1 MARKPLLVAAIFSL
15 ACLATAPSAGAVG
28 LAEGHAVSKPARA
41 AQASSTTIA
50 PLASCP
56 GQTDLDAPA
65 EEQEEAM
72 RCMTDYARQ
81 HFGLPPLAATDQLDA
96 SARGKSDDIL
106 RCDDFSHFACG
117 REFTYWIEAS
127 GYLAAGC
134 WRAGE
139 NLAWGAGDEGTVRSI
154 FRAWMRSP
162 GHRQNVLGDFSQLGI
177 SLRVGELDGLTGSH
191 VWTQHFGSHC
201 EPVPA

>member
-1 MARKPLLVAAIFSL
+1 MVRKSFLVAAIVSL
-15 ACLATAPSAGAVG
+15 ACLTTAPSALAAGIAQGRAV
-28 LAEGHAVSKPARA
+28 VSPARA
-41 AQASSTTIA
+41 PEAADSLIA
-50 PLASCP
+50 PVAACP
-56 GQTDLDAPA
+56 GQTRFDAPA
-65 EEQEEAM
+65 STQQRAM
-72 RCMTDYARQ
+72 RCMTDFARERA
-81 HFGLPPLAATDQLDA
+81 GLPTLVVAEQLDA

-127 GYLAAGC
+127 GYLSASC

-139 NLAWGAGDEGTVRSI
+139 NLAWGTGEEGTVRSI

-162 GHRQNVLGDFSQLGI
+162 GHRQNVLGNFSQLGI
-177 SLRVGELDGLTGSH
+177 SLQVGELVGLSETH

-201 EPVPA
+201 EPA